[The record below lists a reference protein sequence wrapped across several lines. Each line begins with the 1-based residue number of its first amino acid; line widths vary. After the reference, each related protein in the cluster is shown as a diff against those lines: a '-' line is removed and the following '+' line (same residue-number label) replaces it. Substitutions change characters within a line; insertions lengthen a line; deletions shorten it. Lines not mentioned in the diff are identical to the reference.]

1 MLNVNMLSVNMLSV
15 IMLLVIMLIVIV
27 LIVIMLGVM
36 APMLPPG
43 RRNWWLIYP
52 NYLPTKA

>member
-1 MLNVNMLSVNMLSV
+1 MLIV
-15 IMLLVIMLIVIV
+15 IMFIVIMLILIV

-36 APMLPPG
+36 APMLPHG
-43 RRNWWLIYP
+43 RRNWQLIYP